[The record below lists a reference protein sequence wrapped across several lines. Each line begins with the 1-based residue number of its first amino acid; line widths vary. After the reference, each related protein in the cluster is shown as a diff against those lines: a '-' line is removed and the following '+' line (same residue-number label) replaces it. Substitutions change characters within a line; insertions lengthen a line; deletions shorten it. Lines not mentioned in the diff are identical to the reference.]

1 MNDEL
6 NVPRDDWRRRYVLAG
21 LLFFAHI
28 AWPTLMLS
36 FAVAKTWRF
45 GVVSYVSHFTNWSWT
60 LQILFFYGT
69 ALAPF
74 VSTGFIAPDSA
85 AGAWTRTV
93 IVLGLWPLIGI
104 VFSVMYAV
112 SYLLGTG
119 SHFLSDIFVKY
130 PPEIVFIGNDLVHF
144 WPIVTLLIFFIV
156 YNKLVAFAFND
167 VLARRR
173 LVRSAVRFTAFIVYQ
188 AYAGAGIA
196 VAIYALL
203 FDPRIVY
210 KTNQTIAEGTLV
222 LAISPTAPA
231 LSVARRRVDGA
242 LLARVARAQRVR
254 RAARERRQAS
264 QELLKSTAL
273 YFCLRTRMAC
283 RRATNGASLNSR
295 VTCAC
300 TMLMLVVVAGS
311 APERT

>member
-1 MNDEL
+1 LRCKLAQFAACVASARTRPFSFSYFAARFYFLILCGTRERMNDEL

-222 LAISPTAPA
+222 LAISLTFAAP
-231 LSVARRRVDGA
+231 LPLLLFLWLGVA
-242 LLARVARAQRVR
+242 
-254 RAARERRQAS
+254 
-264 QELLKSTAL
+264 STAR
-273 YFCLRTRMAC
+273 YS
-283 RRATNGASLNSR
+283 RAWLVRNEYDARLASDDRLAKNY
-295 VTCAC
+295 
-300 TMLMLVVVAGS
+300 
-311 APERT
+311 